1 MEKEAKL
8 QEKSQYFHVVNV
20 VGQTYSLRL
29 KWQKG
34 KIVYKQILKTEVP
47 ANVNNVDVFYF
58 IEELQQSEA
67 GCFWRTRICVY
78 ISEKSQNMT
87 SSQSA
92 YPLEPDWFISEPILS
107 TDIS

>member
-1 MEKEAKL
+1 M
-8 QEKSQYFHVVNV
+8 
-20 VGQTYSLRL
+20 T
-29 KWQKG
+29 KG

-67 GCFWRTRICVY
+67 RLLLTNKNRVY

-92 YPLEPDWFISEPILS
+92 YPLEPD
-107 TDIS
+107 